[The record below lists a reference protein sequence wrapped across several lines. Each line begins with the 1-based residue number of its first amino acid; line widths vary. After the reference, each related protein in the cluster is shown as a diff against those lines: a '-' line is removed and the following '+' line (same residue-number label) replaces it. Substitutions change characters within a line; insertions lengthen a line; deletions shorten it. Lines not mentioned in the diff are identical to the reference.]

1 MKRVLKKILLII
13 TIMFALVTCVPVYAE
28 LDDGILNDSNANVCE
43 DEKVPEKL
51 KEAAGCNTTKTLP
64 GVSITIIQAVL
75 GLLSIVAVGVMVFG
89 AVTYSTS
96 TGDPGKSHKGQMT
109 LLYGFVGLVICLMAF
124 AIVAFVIEGVFA

>member
-1 MKRVLKKILLII
+1 MKRVLKKILLMIMA
-13 TIMFALVTCVPVYAE
+13 MFALLMSTPVYAE
-28 LDDGILNDSNANVCE
+28 LDKGILNDPKANVCE
-43 DEKVPEKL
+43 DDKVPEEL
-51 KEAAGCNTTKTLP
+51 KEAAGCKTTKTLP

-109 LLYGFVGLVICLMAF
+109 LLYGFVGLVVCLMAF